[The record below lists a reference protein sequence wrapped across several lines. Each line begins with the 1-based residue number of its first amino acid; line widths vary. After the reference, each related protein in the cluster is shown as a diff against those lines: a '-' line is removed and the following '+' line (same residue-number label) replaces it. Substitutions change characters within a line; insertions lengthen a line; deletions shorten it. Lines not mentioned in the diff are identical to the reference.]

1 MKKKIKKGI
10 SIVRSQNF
18 INSIKIFLVYKNII
32 LMNYIVNFIE
42 ALYLTKKSKKKK
54 TFALLNYIFRSLN
67 FKEFHTIDDYRNI
80 KLISDLCEFN
90 HVKLNIYQ
98 HGRFS
103 TSLKNQSNL
112 SKIKFEK
119 YFVWSSFF
127 KRKLIE
133 FNSGYKNS
141 NILIKKRFSFFFN
154 RKKIPNKVK
163 KVLIIQENHIK
174 ISKIIRIIKNLNRK
188 KKFQIFFKF
197 RPNSLKDNYLR
208 DFLNKNSVTFFHQ
221 ENIYDLMK
229 KKNFDFLLAFNST
242 LLLESS
248 YFNILPVLLY
258 ETKPK
263 LYDYLKD
270 DVFFTSNIENI
281 DINLNKIQR
290 KRKKLTRIK
299 KILWSS
305 N

>member
-1 MKKKIKKGI
+1 MKKKLKKGI

-141 NILIKKRFSFFFN
+141 NILIKKKFSFFFN
-154 RKKIPNKVK
+154 RKKY
-163 KVLIIQENHIK
+163 LIK
-174 ISKIIRIIKNLNRK
+174 
-188 KKFQIFFKF
+188 
-197 RPNSLKDNYLR
+197 LKR
-208 DFLNKNSVTFFHQ
+208 S
-221 ENIYDLMK
+221 
-229 KKNFDFLLAFNST
+229 
-242 LLLESS
+242 
-248 YFNILPVLLY
+248 
-258 ETKPK
+258 
-263 LYDYLKD
+263 
-270 DVFFTSNIENI
+270 
-281 DINLNKIQR
+281 
-290 KRKKLTRIK
+290 
-299 KILWSS
+299 
-305 N
+305 